1 MFYIRTALINIK
13 RYRYKSALNLLI
25 CIVLIALLNLFI
37 GNLESN
43 KQQLTKISQ
52 TISINAQ
59 ISNLNGSQQNGLV
72 IQEPIIDGIL
82 ESKYIIHPAIS
93 VVLSAGKG
101 EFPKDNLQAQMTID
115 AAAVTSLEALNGI
128 TEFDISYSASNLLLI
143 PRKNTTPC
151 IVEKG
156 FLSENNW
163 NIGQTISLSLCYDYL
178 DKDCRYTMQQL
189 RTEKLFIAG
198 SILSENGDYM
208 PQVIIP
214 FHWARKAFHE
224 KSIPFIANAASF
236 DLKDPRQI
244 NAFKKEM
251 REKLHMLELNPAAE
265 FSYAGNALA
274 VNDETFILSA
284 SRIQNNMNMLIGFLP
299 FILLIIIFIGYI
311 TSYLLVQNR
320 RGQYAT
326 MRSLGMSRRLC
337 FRTFFIEN
345 MFVETSGGI
354 IGMLGSFLLTKQ
366 KIIILSIT
374 FVFFLLCYIVGT
386 TIALNQLGKISVM
399 KSLSQKD

>member
-1 MFYIRTALINIK
+1 
-13 RYRYKSALNLLI
+13 
-25 CIVLIALLNLFI
+25 VLVTLLNLFI
-37 GNLESN
+37 SNLESN
-43 KQQLTKISQ
+43 KQQLANISQ

-59 ISNLNGSQQNGLV
+59 ISNLNGTQQNGLV
-72 IQEPIIDGIL
+72 IQESVVDAIL
-82 ESKYIIHPAIS
+82 ESKYIIYPAVS

-101 EFPKDNLQAQMTID
+101 EFLKDNLQAHMTID

-128 TEFDISYSASNLLLI
+128 TEFEISFTASNLSLI
-143 PRKNTTPC
+143 LRKNTTPC

-163 NIGQTISLSLCYDYL
+163 NIGQTVSLSLYYDYL
-178 DKDCRYTMQQL
+178 DKDYQYTMQQL
-189 RTEKLFIAG
+189 KTEKFFIAG

-208 PQVIIP
+208 PQVIVP
-214 FHWARKAFHE
+214 FNWARNAFHE
-224 KSIPFIANAASF
+224 KKIPFLANAASF

-251 REKLHMLELNPAAE
+251 RDKLHMLELNPAGE

-284 SRIQNNMNMLIGFLP
+284 SRIRNNINMLTGFLP

-311 TSYLLVQNR
+311 ISYLLIQNR

-326 MRSLGMSRRLC
+326 MRSLGMSRRMC
-337 FRTFFIEN
+337 FYTFFIES
-345 MFVETSGGI
+345 MFVEMTGGI
-354 IGMLGSFLLTKQ
+354 LGMLGSFLLTKQ
-366 KIIILSIT
+366 KITILSIT
-374 FVFFLLCYIVGT
+374 FAFFLLCYIVGT
-386 TIALNQLGKISVM
+386 TIALNQLGKLSVM